1 MTGKHRKLIS
11 LALIVC
17 LCILTAASGCIDK
30 TGGDS
35 PSDTTWE
42 RVTIRQIHE
51 HELDHA
57 DECCAPISLNEIN
70 GTSPEGSGIP
80 VEVGGTIVSQ
90 CPAGCWFIV
99 DDGSGQLYVDLKPA
113 NMVIPPSVGKK
124 VVARGTV
131 IVSNGDTSLAGTQV
145 IIDGR
150 TYP

>member
-42 RVTIRQIHE
+42 RVTIHQIHE

-57 DECCAPISLNEIN
+57 DECCAPLVLPDIN
-70 GTSPEGSGIP
+70 GPTPTGTGIP

-113 NMVIPPSVGKK
+113 SMVIPPSVGKK
-124 VVARGTV
+124 VVVRGTV
-131 IVSNGDTSLAGTQV
+131 IESNGDTSLAGTQV